1 MKYMNLIFTEI
12 NYVPGSGN
20 SIEHRC
26 PPVPA
31 WADVALRSSALL
43 LLSCGSLNATSKKL
57 QR

>member
-26 PPVPA
+26 
-31 WADVALRSSALL
+31 VALRSSALL
-43 LLSCGSLNATSKKL
+43 LLSCGSLNATLKKL